1 LADTI
6 TVGTYLETLTVI
18 DSVSATIVQPLTIT
32 VNAPPSFSAN
42 SALVDSGTVLYL
54 DAGNLQS
61 NTGTG
66 STWKDIS
73 GRALTATF
81 APSPAPA
88 MNGVTTLSCSAPTY
102 STDNLGAL
110 VFNGASCGYVP
121 NVGLLK
127 VYTYEVWVKRS
138 ADMNDYSAVISNPWS
153 GATGQQISITLH
165 WMANGTI
172 QAGIFDGTTW
182 SNVADSPVIGIGV
195 WTHVAVTYTG
205 STLSMVL
212 NGNIAGKISVAR
224 TLSWVDAKN
233 DTGIIIGKR
242 FDLNADYF
250 KGSLASVRIY
260 NRVLTDSE
268 LLQNYNS
275 TKGRFLTTQNKQ
287 SVAGKYGTTVNE
299 TYTVTA
305 GSETVTATFTSSAV
319 AALLWDT
326 STVRSMKVQL
336 QDSLTA
342 GTYYDTVTVT
352 DIYGSSTR
360 IALSFVIAKADTI
373 TVTMDT
379 ATVTVYNGSPLT
391 QYPKPTISGL
401 KNSDT
406 ATVTTKFSSSTYTL
420 SATAPTNADTYT
432 VTAADLLFQVGSMN
446 NYLNVIYETSTAR
459 INKANQR
466 PLNVSLYGA
475 VIGSSFTITLLGG
488 DGDGVVSE
496 TLTGVTTAPNCA
508 INNHVLTSS
517 ASTISFCELRVTK
530 AESQNYL
537 LESATVQVYFMQF
550 ISNQATNQIGGGPG
564 IGLNGATSVSLSP
577 NSAPTISAIENVAA
591 VCINSFCTPEHW
603 IIRGTGFG
611 ATNNLDTVVK
621 FWRNKVATMTTNLSG
636 NHVVDN
642 DSIEIWSIPAGA
654 TTGKITVTT
663 ANGIAVSVDNW
674 IAP

>member
-1 LADTI
+1 
-6 TVGTYLETLTVI
+6 
-18 DSVSATIVQPLTIT
+18 
-32 VNAPPSFSAN
+32 
-42 SALVDSGTVLYL
+42 
-54 DAGNLQS
+54 
-61 NTGTG
+61 
-66 STWKDIS
+66 
-73 GRALTATF
+73 
-81 APSPAPA
+81 
-88 MNGVTTLSCSAPTY
+88 
-102 STDNLGAL
+102 
-110 VFNGASCGYVP
+110 
-121 NVGLLK
+121 
-127 VYTYEVWVKRS
+127 
-138 ADMNDYSAVISNPWS
+138 MNDYSAVISNPWS

-172 QAGIFDGTTW
+172 QAGIFDGSSW

-224 TLSWVDAKN
+224 TLYWVDAKN

-268 LLQNYNS
+268 LLQNYNA

-287 SVAGKYGTTVNE
+287 SVAGKYGSTVNE

-319 AALLWDT
+319 AGLVWDS

-342 GTYYDTVTVT
+342 GTYYDTITVT
-352 DIYGSSTR
+352 DTYGSSTR

-379 ATVTVYNGSPLT
+379 ATVTVYNGSPIT
-391 QYPKPTISGL
+391 QYPKPTIKGL

-406 ATVTTKFSSSTYTL
+406 ATVTTKFSSTSYSL

-432 VTAADLLFQVGSMN
+432 VTAADIVFQVGSMS

-459 INKANQR
+459 INQANQR

-475 VIGSSFTITLLGG
+475 VIGSPFIITLLGG
-488 DGDGVVSE
+488 DGDGAVSE
-496 TLTGVTTAPNCA
+496 TLTGIATAPNCA
-508 INNHVLTSS
+508 INNHVLTST

-537 LESATVQVYFMQF
+537 VESSTVQVYFMQF
-550 ISNQATNQIGGGPG
+550 ISNQPTSQVGSGPG
-564 IGLNGATSVSLSP
+564 IGLNGATSVTLSP
-577 NSAPTISAIENVAA
+577 NSAPTISVVVWVPVSCYANICDLA
-591 VCINSFCTPEHW
+591 HW
-603 IIRGTGFG
+603 EIRGSGFG
-611 ATNNLDTVVK
+611 LSDNDTTLVK
-621 FWRNKVATMTTNLSG
+621 FWRNQ
-636 NHVVDN
+636 VVTLNQSYYGGTRVVKDTLIIIAG
-642 DSIEIWSIPAGA
+642 DDVPAGA
-654 TTGKITVTT
+654 TTGKITVIT
-663 ANGIAVSVDNW
+663 ANGIAVSPNNW